1 MSGRISRF
9 LKRIPFREGF
19 TIMSTTAA
27 TPSVLSET
35 KDSVK
40 WIWFNRPQ
48 VKNALTP
55 EVADQMR
62 TEIEKSVDEGA
73 RAVVISGK
81 GGAFCSGADL
91 KAVAPRLGEQVSV
104 KDLLLNHYHPL
115 VLAMTRLP
123 LPVIAAVDGAAA
135 GIGCDIAL
143 AADIRLVSERGFF
156 AEIFVNINLMPDG
169 GGSFTLSR
177 LVGTGRA
184 LEMAMTGCR
193 VPADDAEKWGLA
205 NHIYPTEG
213 FEGAVQQFAAQLAA
227 KAPLSIARSK
237 AAIRQNQDPVT
248 FEQALKHEAVTQ
260 QELCET
266 HDVGEGVMAFLE
278 KRKANFL
285 AK

>member
-1 MSGRISRF
+1 
-9 LKRIPFREGF
+9 
-19 TIMSTTAA
+19 MSTA
-27 TPSVLSET
+27 TKAPSVVTEM
-35 KDSVK
+35 KGAVK
-40 WIWFNRPQ
+40 WIWFNRPE

-55 EVADQMR
+55 DVADQMR
-62 TEIEKSVDEGA
+62 VEVEKSPSEGA
-73 RAVVISGK
+73 RVVVLGGK

-104 KDLLLNHYHPL
+104 KDILLNHYHPL

-143 AADIRLVSERGFF
+143 AADIRLVSERAFF

-193 VPADDAEKWGLA
+193 VTAEEAERWGLA
-205 NHIYPTEG
+205 NRHFPTDS
-213 FEGAVQQFAAQLAA
+213 FDNSVQEFAAHLAA
-227 KAPLSIARSK
+227 KAPLSIAQSK
-237 AAIRQNQDPVT
+237 AAIRGNQNPVT
-248 FEQALKHEAVTQ
+248 FEEALHQEAVKQ
-260 QELCET
+260 QELFQT
-266 HDVGEGVMAFLE
+266 QDFGEGVMAFLE
-278 KRKANFL
+278 KRKANFQG
-285 AK
+285 K

>member
-1 MSGRISRF
+1 
-9 LKRIPFREGF
+9 
-19 TIMSTTAA
+19 MSTTTEA
-27 TPSVLSET
+27 PSVLAEM
-35 KDSVK
+35 KGAVK
-40 WIWFNRPQ
+40 WVWFNRPH

-62 TEIEKSVDEGA
+62 AEIEKSVAEGA
-73 RAVVISGK
+73 RVVVVGGK

-91 KAVAPRLGEQVSV
+91 KAVAPRLGENVSV
-104 KDLLLNHYHPL
+104 KDVLMNHYHPL

-143 AADIRLVSERGFF
+143 AADMRLVSERAFF

-184 LEMAMTGCR
+184 LEMVMTGCR
-193 VPADDAEKWGLA
+193 VPAEDAEKWGLA
-205 NHIYPTEG
+205 NHLYPTEG
-213 FEGAVQQFAAQLAA
+213 FEDAVQQFAAHLAA
-227 KAPLSIARSK
+227 KAPLSIAQSK
-237 AAIRQNQDPVT
+237 AAIRNNDGTAT

-260 QELCET
+260 QGLCET
-266 HDVGEGVMAFLE
+266 HDFGEGVMAFLQ
-278 KRKANFL
+278 KRKPNYL
-285 AK
+285 GK